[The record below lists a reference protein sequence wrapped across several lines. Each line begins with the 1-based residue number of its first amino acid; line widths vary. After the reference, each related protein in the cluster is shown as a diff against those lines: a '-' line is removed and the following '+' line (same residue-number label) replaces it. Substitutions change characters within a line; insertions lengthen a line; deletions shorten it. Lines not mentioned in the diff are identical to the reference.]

1 MQGVLNG
8 TPYFLGVRMAI
19 LWVNGAEVPTPS
31 SFSWGKQDISSP
43 EAGRDQT
50 GRMFKEKV
58 GDMPL
63 VLHGGTGIPEDQV
76 KPEKAHRVLSLFSD
90 EYFNVRYFDPL
101 AGDYTEKEFYC
112 GDMSAP
118 MYMFTDN
125 NKLFANVAFNVIER

>member
-19 LWVNGAEVPTPS
+19 LWVNGTGVPTPS
-31 SFSWGKQDISSP
+31 SLSWGKQDISSS
-43 EAGRDQT
+43 ESGRDQT
-50 GRMFKEKV
+50 GYMFKEKV
-58 GDMPL
+58 
-63 VLHGGTGIPEDQV
+63 TEKV
-76 KPEKAHRVLSLFSD
+76 KLQLQWNYITPEKAHRVLSLFSD
-90 EYFNVRYFDPL
+90 EYFNVTYFDPL
-101 AGDYTEKEFYC
+101 VGDYTTKEFYC